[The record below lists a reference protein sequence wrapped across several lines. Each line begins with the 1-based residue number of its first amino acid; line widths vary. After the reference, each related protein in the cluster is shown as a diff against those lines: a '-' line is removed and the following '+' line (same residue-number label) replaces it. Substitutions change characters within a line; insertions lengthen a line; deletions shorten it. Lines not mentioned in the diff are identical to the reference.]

1 MDMFMGLVTLT
12 VFTLM
17 LTIGVNNSFQQLTSL
32 WRKRSQL
39 FKALFAVVILVPA
52 FVFFLMSVLNLS
64 PQVSYAL
71 ALLAAAPGAPL
82 TTKRSQMVLADPEY
96 TSSLQ
101 LILALSAIVIT
112 PVLLSVF
119 GVSFDLGIE
128 RVRAVH
134 VAQQILTVTFVPVV
148 IGLLVQYFAPKLIEV
163 VQKPLNL
170 IANLLFLMM
179 AVGLIAILVA
189 APELRAQLA
198 LGWPAIAAIVTMALA
213 AVTVGHLIGG
223 PRRDQRAGLAIACLA
238 RNLGL
243 ALFIAGLGGQ
253 LEKVLPSILVYM
265 LLGVAVQV
273 IYSVWVKRQPE

>member
-17 LTIGVNNSFQQLTSL
+17 LTIGVNNSFQELTSL
-32 WRKRSQL
+32 WRRRSQL
-39 FKALFAVVILVPA
+39 FKALFAVVIVVPA

-71 ALLAAAPGAPL
+71 ALLASAPGAPL

-119 GVSFDLGIE
+119 DVSFDLGIE
-128 RVRAVH
+128 RVRAVY
-134 VAQQILTVTFVPVV
+134 VAQQVLTVTFLPVV
-148 IGLLVQYFAPKLIEV
+148 VGLLVRHFAPNFIKII
-163 VQKPLNL
+163 QKPLDL
-170 IANLLFLMM
+170 ISNLLFLMM
-179 AVGLIAILVA
+179 ALGLIVILVA
-189 APELRAQLA
+189 APELRSQLL
-198 LGWPAIAAIVTMALA
+198 LGWPAITAILAMAFT
-213 AVTVGHLIGG
+213 AVTAGHLIGG

-243 ALFIAGLGGQ
+243 ALFIAGLSGQ
-253 LEKVLPSILVYM
+253 PKTVLPTILVYM

-273 IYSVWVKRQPE
+273 VYSVWLKRQPE